1 MGRQKL
7 SNTKVEV
14 IKYLLKTRQHKHED
28 IASLFGVSR
37 CQITRIG
44 SGKRWDNISNPDD
57 LRGEY
62 LYLRYF
68 NGKLDNE

>member
-7 SNTKVEV
+7 SETKVEV
-14 IKYLLKTRQHKHED
+14 IKYLLKTKQHKHSD
-28 IASLFGVSR
+28 IGDLFGVSR

-44 SGKRWDNISNPDD
+44 TGKRWDNINDPDD

-62 LYLRYF
+62 LYLRYL
-68 NGKLDNE
+68 NGKLDVE